1 MSRLSAEEDG
11 RAAAAKFRL
20 DHGLGVWP
28 LNDLVA
34 LIETRLDIDVA
45 VLEVEANGGEH
56 GLTMFDPKSEA
67 TFIGVAKT
75 NHPMRQRS
83 TLAHELSHAI
93 FRDWTDYDQQVPVAR
108 AFREQR
114 ADAFARHLLVPEDS
128 LRWFLRDRT
137 AGEISLAHL
146 SSVVQTFLVSPA
158 IAAIA
163 LCSAGF
169 IGAQTKA
176 EWMVLR
182 TPGLATQFGWLDQY
196 RTLQA
201 DSSRTRAPQRLLTRA
216 IRGYEQGVI
225 TVETVASI
233 RGIPASEVKDELDAA
248 GIVPKT
254 VEPEFLRAKDL
265 PAVESDRAFLEA
277 LDTLDDLNESV
288 DERIAGM

>member
-1 MSRLSAEEDG
+1 MSKLSAEEEG
-11 RAAAAKFRL
+11 RAAAAKFRM
-20 DHGLGVWP
+20 DFGLGVQP
-28 LNDLVA
+28 LTDLVA
-34 LIETRLDIDVA
+34 LIETSLDVDVA

-56 GLTMFDPKSEA
+56 GLTMFDPNNNA

-93 FRDWTDYDQQVPVAR
+93 FQDWVDFQQPVPVVR
-108 AFREQR
+108 EFREKR

-128 LRWFLRDRT
+128 LRWFLQDR
-137 AGEISLAHL
+137 ASNGMSLRHL
-146 SSVVQTFLVSPA
+146 SDVVQRFLVSPA
-158 IAAIA
+158 MAAIT
-163 LCSAGF
+163 LCSAGL
-169 IGAQTKA
+169 INTQTKT
-176 EWMVLR
+176 EWMTLR

-201 DSSRTRAPQRLLTRA
+201 GSSLTRAPQRLLARA
-216 IRGYEQGVI
+216 IRGYEQGVV

-233 RGIPASEVKDELDAA
+233 RGVPASEVKAELGDA

-265 PAVESDRAFLEA
+265 PAVARNRDFLEA
-277 LDTLDDLNESV
+277 LDALDDLDEAA